1 MILKILTPESSVS
14 YDGVASVFLPGT
26 LGQFEV
32 LPSHAPIISSLEKGE
47 IRWSDAEGSHSKGV
61 STGFA
66 TVKDDVITICVE

>member
-14 YDGVASVFLPGT
+14 HEGVTSVFLPGT

-32 LPSHAPIISSLEKGE
+32 LPSHAPIISSLEKGG
-47 IRWSDAEGSHSKGV
+47 IRWNDAEGEHAKEI

-66 TVKDDVITICVE
+66 TVQDDVITICVE